1 MMLLRFVRALPLVAV
16 PLLVLVLAS
25 VEARAQDTGTVTGRV
40 VDATDMRPLAG
51 VQVHFPVGGRGSLTD
66 AQGRFVILNVPVGR
80 HELRAQ
86 RLGYLT
92 GSQTV
97 EVAAGQSAVANIA
110 LESRA
115 ITMEAVVVTGVAA
128 ETPQSQLAF
137 SVPRL
142 NVAETQR
149 VPVPSAATLVQG
161 RVPGAKVVQG
171 SGLPGSEPSL
181 QFRGATS
188 IMGTQEPLIVVDG
201 VITAGGIADLN
212 PQDIESMELV
222 KGAAAAALYGSRAQA
237 GVLQITTRT
246 GSRMNEGRHQFT
258 VRTSFEA
265 NDIERTL
272 GFNNSHPFR
281 LNADRTAFVNRQGQ
295 PIVLPSAGGA
305 FAFDDGR
312 AGTTGERAFAD
323 KPFPG
328 QTYDPMRQ
336 FFDPGNR
343 VTTNL
348 SLAGNRGGTQY
359 FLSAAGIRE
368 EGAVQLNPP
377 MTQRNVRLNVTQP
390 IGENFRLAVTS
401 FFSDRER
408 FLIEEQGGF
417 LRQLTFVSAAAD
429 LLKPDPNEPGGIS
442 AVGDP
447 IRIANVG
454 PNPVNRLINTRD
466 QENRVRVMGGFDAT
480 YNPLDWLTLEGN
492 FSYDRIDTNRNYF
505 QRPGLGNVSGP
516 PTVGVMRQY
525 DDLREEMN
533 GSVTAGSTRQFGDL
547 TLRSRARWLM
557 ERADE
562 SGFLAGGQG
571 LPIDEV
577 PRLGIITGAP
587 TIDSYQRSIRSEG
600 VFLVNQFAFRD
611 KYVGDVLVRRDGSSL
626 FGADQR
632 WQNYWRLSGAWRM
645 AQEPWFP
652 VRWINEFKPRYSI
665 GTSGGRPGFAAQ
677 YQTFAIERG
686 QVIPRTLGNR
696 DLRPELA
703 TEQEFGLDVIIA
715 ERFQIEANYVDTK
728 IEDQLLLVPLP
739 SVFGYDAQWQNA
751 GTVESKT
758 WELGLSTALVERPGM
773 VWTARLNL
781 DRTQSTITELNTPPF
796 EITNTAIAGSS
807 RARMMVREGERLGS
821 FYGFKFLS
829 SCADL
834 PAGMPCSQ
842 FDVNDYGHLVWVG
855 EGNTWRDGFAKD
867 LWGTTGRLGGETLR
881 WGHPIRPGTSSPLA
895 FTKLGDSQ
903 PSLNAS
909 LLQDLTWRNF
919 GLTFLLDSEW
929 GAQVY
934 NMTRQWQCRD
944 ALCRQAD
951 MRDVAPEEKKPVTY
965 FGALQAANL
974 ANDFWVEDSDYVKV
988 RELSLRYT
996 LRGNQMPAALRNTTR
1011 LSEATIN
1018 LTGRNLKTWTNYL
1031 GFDPEVGRA
1040 TFGGSAVM
1048 GRVDEWFYPNFR
1060 SFGIDVQLV
1069 F

>member
-1 MMLLRFVRALPLVAV
+1 MTLLRLVRVGWLATVA
-16 PLLVLVLAS
+16 LLVLAWTPSGALAQ
-25 VEARAQDTGTVTGRV
+25 ETGTVIGRV
-40 VDATDMRPLAG
+40 TDATDMRPLAG
-51 VQVHFPVGGRGSLTD
+51 VQVHFPAGGRGALTD
-66 AQGRFVILNVPVGR
+66 AAGRFTILNVPAGG

-92 GSQTV
+92 ATQTV
-97 EVAAGQSAVANIA
+97 QVTAGQSVTVNLAM
-110 LESRA
+110 ESRA
-115 ITMEAVVVTGVAA
+115 ISMEAVVVTGVAA

-142 NVAETQR
+142 NIAETQR
-149 VPVPSAATLVQG
+149 VPVPSAAGLVQG

-201 VITAGGIADLN
+201 VITNGGIADLN

-246 GSRMNEGRHQFT
+246 GSRMDEGRTQFT
-258 VRTSFEA
+258 VRTAFEA
-265 NDIERTL
+265 NDLERSL
-272 GFNNSHPFR
+272 GFNKSHPFR
-281 LNADRTAFVNRQGQ
+281 LSGDGGAFVNRQGQ
-295 PIVLPSAGGA
+295 PIQLPAAGGA

-328 QTYDPMRQ
+328 QTFDPMGQ

-343 VTTNL
+343 LTTNL
-348 SLAGNRGGTQY
+348 SVAGNRGGTQY
-359 FLSAAGIRE
+359 FLSAANIRE

-377 MTQRNVRLNVTQP
+377 MTQRNVRLNMTQP
-390 IGENFRLAVTS
+390 IGENLRLAVTS
-401 FFSDRER
+401 FYSDRER

-454 PNPVNRLINTRD
+454 PNPVNRLVNTRD
-466 QENRVRVMGGFDAT
+466 QENRVRVMGSFDAV
-480 YNPLDWLTLEGN
+480 YDPLDWLTLETN
-492 FSYDRIDTNRNYF
+492 LSYDRIDTNRNYF
-505 QRPGLGNVSGP
+505 QRPGLGNITGP

-525 DDLREEMN
+525 DDLREELN
-533 GSVTAGSTRQFGDL
+533 ASVTAGSTRRFGDL
-547 TLRSRARWLM
+547 TLRTRARWLM

-562 SGFLAGGQG
+562 TGFLAGGQG

-587 TIDSYQRSIRSEG
+587 NIDSYVRSIRSEG
-600 VFLVNQFAFRD
+600 MFLVNQFAFRD
-611 KYVGDVLVRRDGSSL
+611 RYVGDVLVRRDGSSL

-665 GTSGGRPGFAAQ
+665 GTSGGRPGFSAQ

-703 TEQEFGLDVIIA
+703 TEQEFGLDMIVA
-715 ERFQIEANYVDTK
+715 ERFQVEANYVDTK
-728 IEDQLLLVPLP
+728 VEDQLRLVPLP
-739 SVFGYDAQWQNA
+739 SAFGYDAQWRNA

-758 WELGLSTALVERPGM
+758 WEMGLSAALVERRGM

-781 DRTQSTITELNTPPF
+781 DRTESTITQLNMPPF
-796 EITNTAIAGSS
+796 EITNTATAGSS
-807 RARMMVREGERLGS
+807 RARMMVREGETLGS
-821 FYGFKFLS
+821 FYGFQFLS
-829 SCADL
+829 SCDQL
-834 PAGMPCSQ
+834 PAGMPCNQ
-842 FDVNDYGHLVWVG
+842 FDVNDYGQLVWVG
-855 EGNTWRDGFAKD
+855 EGNSWRDGFARD
-867 LWGTTGRLGGETLR
+867 LWGTTGSVGGETFR
-881 WGHPIRPGTSSPLA
+881 WGHPIRPDTDSPLA

-909 LLQDLTWRNF
+909 LLQDLTWGNF
-919 GLTFLLDSEW
+919 GATFLLDSEW
-929 GAQVY
+929 GAKIY

-944 ALCRQAD
+944 ALCKQAD
-951 MRDVAPEEKKPVTY
+951 MREVPQEEKKPITY

-974 ANDFWVEDSDYVKV
+974 ANDYWVESSDYVKL

-996 LRGNQMPAALRNTTR
+996 IRQNRMPELLRSTR

-1018 LTGRNLKTWTNYL
+1018 LTGRNLKTWTDYL
-1031 GFDPEVGRA
+1031 GFDPEVGRN
-1040 TFGGSAVM
+1040 TFGGSAVV